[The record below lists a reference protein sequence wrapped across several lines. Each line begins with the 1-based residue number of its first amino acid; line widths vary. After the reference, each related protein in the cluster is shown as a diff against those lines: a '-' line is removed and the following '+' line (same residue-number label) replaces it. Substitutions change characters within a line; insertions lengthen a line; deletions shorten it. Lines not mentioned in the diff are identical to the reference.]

1 MVESNKEINGP
12 DLDYVK
18 WLYAKGH
25 ITFDA
30 YLSKTAEC
38 IKLSDR
44 QHTRKSQ
51 TLMQQYEE
59 FQRLMW
65 QVEAKLDQLMCSK
78 TPAVTE
84 STPVVTESTPVVT
97 ESRAAKLSRIRTT
110 SLRMTKEPTPRR

>member
-1 MVESNKEINGP
+1 MVESNKKINGL

-59 FQRLMW
+59 FQRLMG

-78 TPAVTE
+78 
-84 STPVVTESTPVVT
+84 TPVVTESTPVVT
-97 ESRAAKLSRIRTT
+97 ESRAAKLSRTRTK